1 MQDPTWEE
9 CKIAA
14 LMNVCDSDV
23 CMCLRGNALL
33 ACVHVFMCGYIYIY
47 IYIYIYMAIISK
59 LALLFCLARLC
70 RPVRSE
76 SMIFLHFY
84 RCTYKKDE

>member
-47 IYIYIYMAIISK
+47 IYIYIWQSSANWHCYSVLRAYV
-59 LALLFCLARLC
+59 ALSAA
-70 RPVRSE
+70 
-76 SMIFLHFY
+76 
-84 RCTYKKDE
+84 KA